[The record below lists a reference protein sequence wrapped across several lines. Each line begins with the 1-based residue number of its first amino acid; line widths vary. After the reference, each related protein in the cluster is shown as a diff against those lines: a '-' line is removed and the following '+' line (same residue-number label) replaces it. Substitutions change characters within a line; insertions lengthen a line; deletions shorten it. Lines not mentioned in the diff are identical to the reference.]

1 MIFARPKLSQFCLAV
16 SLVVGGL
23 LGNTSHVC
31 GHVYEDGF
39 VERSLTIT
47 IRDGVGYGEY
57 RIGLNSQTAANI
69 LATAQRLKQESAL
82 PQALEGQLVAGVSH
96 DAFES
101 QQQPPSTKPLEKNE
115 PAKELTNEPVRPP
128 TESVPVPMPPAVAV
142 TPEEQ
147 NVIAGEQEPRA
158 VPTGEHLTDLAT
170 IKQFSDVQEHWFAD
184 RLRLTT
190 DGQPV
195 ELSKVSVEPAARHPY
210 SVLVKFQFSLDVKKA
225 NDAQPATG
233 ATTREMKSDPPPN
246 RTVSLQVT
254 DRLFSSNHG
263 ATRYALR
270 ARGSTILLQSN
281 VAPALVRAERVD
293 IKRGTVVAENGS
305 PAIQAKLTLRS
316 R

>member
-16 SLVVGGL
+16 SLVVVGL
-23 LGNTSHVC
+23 LGNTSLVC

-69 LATAQRLKQESAL
+69 LATAQRLKQESTL
-82 PQALEGQLVAGVSH
+82 PQALEGHPVAGVSH

-115 PAKELTNEPVRPP
+115 PAKEPTNEPAQPP
-128 TESVPVPMPPAVAV
+128 TESVPMPPAVAV
-142 TPEEQ
+142 APDKQ
-147 NVIAGEQEPRA
+147 NVIVGEQEPKA

-170 IKQFSDVQEHWFAD
+170 IKQFSEVQKHWFAD

-210 SVLVKFQFSLDVKKA
+210 SVLVKFQFSLDAKKA
-225 NDAQPATG
+225 DDDQPATG
-233 ATTREMKSDPPPN
+233 ATTREMKFDLPPN

-281 VAPALVRAERVD
+281 VAPVLVRAERVD